1 MESIGLYSPLYDGIT
16 YVRKEKTMHGMEK
29 KIAVLLIIVLM
40 GSTVWAMGKKPHD
53 TEDMNTMW
61 PEKKAW
67 DWYNAQPWL
76 VGCNYLP
83 ATAGNQL
90 EMWQADTFD
99 PETIDKEL
107 QWASD
112 IGFNI
117 VRVFLHDML
126 WEQDSEGFLKRI
138 DKFLEI
144 ADKHNIK
151 VIPILFDSCWNP
163 LPKLGKQPEPKP
175 HVHNSVWVQ
184 SPHRDTLKEPAS
196 WGKLKS
202 YTQGIVKRYKN
213 DDRVLIWD
221 IYNEPGNS
229 NDMAYGKIEMKDKE
243 GYSLLLMKDAFQ
255 WVRAM
260 NPKQPLMASVWTGDW
275 TKGADIPALNRF
287 ALENSDIVQFHV
299 YHGPKIT
306 REWIKILQEYNRP
319 IVCGEYMARK
329 TGCTFETILP
339 VFKEHRIAAINWG
352 FVAGRSQTNY
362 PWESWKKQ
370 YTAEPQMW
378 FHDIFRPDGTPY
390 SKDEVAF
397 IKAITK

>member
-1 MESIGLYSPLYDGIT
+1 
-16 YVRKEKTMHGMEK
+16 MEK
-29 KIAVLLIIVLM
+29 KIAVLLIIVLI

-53 TEDMNTMW
+53 TEDMNKVW
-61 PEKKAW
+61 PEKKVW

-90 EMWQADTFD
+90 EMWQAETFD
-99 PETIDKEL
+99 PETIDREL

-117 VRVFLHDML
+117 VRVFLHDMV
-126 WEQDSEGFLKRI
+126 WEQDSEGFVKRI

-163 LPKLGKQPEPKP
+163 LPKLGAQPEPRP
-175 HVHNSVWVQ
+175 HVHNSTWVQ
-184 SPHRDTLKEPAS
+184 SPHIDTLKDPAG

-202 YTQGIVKRYKN
+202 YAQGIVKRYKN

-221 IYNEPGNS
+221 LYNEPGNS
-229 NDMAYGKIEMKDKE
+229 NDTAYGKLEPANKGELSLKLLKE
-243 GYSLLLMKDAFQ
+243 AFV

-260 NPKQPLMASVWTGDW
+260 NPKQPIMASVWTGDW
-275 TKGADIPALNRF
+275 TKGADIPALNKF
-287 ALENSDIVQFHV
+287 ALENSDIVQFHI
-299 YHGPKIT
+299 YHGPKIA
-306 REWIKILQEYNRP
+306 RDWIKILQEYNRP
-319 IVCGEYMARK
+319 IVCGEYMSRK

-339 VFKEHRIAAINWG
+339 IFKEHRIAAINWG

-362 PWESWKKQ
+362 PWESWTKQ
-370 YTAEPQMW
+370 YTAEPEMW

-397 IKAITK
+397 IKAITR